1 MEERLSTPSIPGGVR
16 YLRGIDLK
24 RVLAI
29 APDHEQVP
37 ELFEA
42 YCRMGEPVILPDFLG
57 ALSVMMS
64 RGILEDIKP
73 RS

>member
-29 APDHEQVP
+29 APDHAQVP

-42 YCRMGEPVILPDFLG
+42 YCRMEEPVIFPDFLG

-64 RGILEDIKP
+64 CGILQD
-73 RS
+73 R